1 MCKEMPVILV
11 DRVVEKKR
19 IIRKKW
25 RAKEEER
32 YKVSLP
38 PPQKNEQSYHYA
50 AGKYHQEFT
59 YNCVHTYNAHW
70 SLVFDTFV
78 KIS

>member
-19 IIRKKW
+19 IIRNKW

-38 PPQKNEQSYHYA
+38 PPKKTNKVIITPQVSIIKNL
-50 AGKYHQEFT
+50 
-59 YNCVHTYNAHW
+59 HTIAYIHTTLIGHW
-70 SLVFDTFV
+70 SSIPL
-78 KIS
+78 

>member
-19 IIRKKW
+19 IIRNKW

-38 PPQKNEQSYHYA
+38 PPPK
-50 AGKYHQEFT
+50 KKRT
-59 YNCVHTYNAHW
+59 KL
-70 SLVFDTFV
+70 SLRRR
-78 KIS
+78 